1 MLQEVQPHCDLL
13 ACAQMKRDRY
23 DCISTELRRNVRD
36 VSILEQKL
44 SSADLEPLR
53 GCTAVDSLKFLK
65 CRGVMN
71 VEALSTVHSLRVLHV
86 DLEGEL
92 HNLPAL
98 QNLPYLKRLFIDNEN
113 LRDCDVL
120 PLCGMSSL
128 EEVALRNASAI
139 VHVGRFGRIPCLRV
153 LTLHLVGVMDYFL
166 CSLKTS
172 GSLTH
177 LNLTECSR
185 LTDVEPLASIK
196 TLEQV
201 NSSGIF
207 LGVRGLGVLGSLPGL
222 RELNLKHTAVTE
234 DCLKTLSARKTLVR
248 LFLVDCSRLT
258 DVTPLVRV
266 SSLQLVDLWDCSG
279 ITKGMGGFGTLSG
292 LYALSLTGT
301 ALTDEQLQELC
312 ASQSLESLSIKRCKL
327 LTDVGVLGFVTTLLE
342 LDMSKCNGVA
352 RVFCSLS
359 ALRELRSL
367 YMTFTRVTNECLCEI
382 SKCPQLV
389 KLNVA
394 GCKKLTDIS
403 CLAQAHTLE
412 DLNVNTCENI
422 ADGLGILGDLEELR
436 TLRMSSTAVGNDELR
451 LVCNSKTLK
460 RSELEGCERI
470 TDVSLL
476 AAAQS
481 LMFLNLDK
489 CQKVVTGVVE
499 LRKFPALRVISLQ
512 GVTVT
517 EEDMRSLK
525 MYNKRFFV
533 QQ

>member
-1 MLQEVQPHCDLL
+1 
-13 ACAQMKRDRY
+13 MKRERY

-71 VEALSTVHSLRVLHV
+71 VEALSTVHSLRDLHV

-113 LRDCDVL
+113 LHDCDVL
-120 PLCGMSSL
+120 PLCDMSSL
-128 EEVALRNASAI
+128 EEVALHNASAI
-139 VHVGRFGRIPCLRV
+139 VHIGKFGRMPCLRV
-153 LTLHLVGVMDYFL
+153 LTLHRVGVTDDFL
-166 CSLKTS
+166 CSLTTS

-201 NSSGIF
+201 NLSGSF
-207 LGVRGLGVLGSLPGL
+207 PGVRGLAALGSLPRL
-222 RELNLKHTAVTE
+222 RELNLKHTAVTD
-234 DCLKTLSARKTLVR
+234 DCLKTLSASKTLVR
-248 LFLVDCSRLT
+248 LFLVDCRRLT
-258 DVTPLVRV
+258 DVTPLVKI
-266 SSLQLVDLWDCSG
+266 SSLQVVDLSDCSG

-327 LTDVGVLGFVTTLLE
+327 LTDVGVLGFVTTLRE
-342 LDMSKCNGVA
+342 LDMSECDGVA
-352 RVFCSLS
+352 RGFCSFS

-367 YMTFTRVTNECLCEI
+367 YMTFTCVTNECLCEI

-389 KLNVA
+389 KLSVA

-403 CLAQAHTLE
+403 CLSQVHTLE
-412 DLNVNTCENI
+412 DLNVNMCEHI
-422 ADGLGILGDLEELR
+422 EDGLGVLGGLEELR
-436 TLRMSSTAVGNDELR
+436 TLRMSFTAVGNDELR
-451 LVCNSKTLK
+451 LVCKSKTLE

-470 TDVSLL
+470 TDVSAL
-476 AAAQS
+476 AVAQS
-481 LMFLNLDK
+481 LMFLNLDR
-489 CQKVVTGVVE
+489 CQKVVTGVGE
-499 LRKFPALRVISLQ
+499 LGKLPALRVVSLQ
-512 GVTVT
+512 GVSVT
-517 EEDMRSLK
+517 EDDMKSLK
-525 MYNKRFFV
+525 MYNKRLFI